1 MGLFTSLKTA
11 KRALIRRKTKNLS
24 AILAISLGVTLM
36 VGIQITTDTLE
47 SSYLTSLLLGEGEV
61 DITVTN
67 TSGNYLSAADEE
79 NITAMIPD
87 ALGIMPVL
95 KTRGPVM
102 VGSQFEPEAEMAGI
116 QLDFPEE
123 FGTFYDWKTGEEMN
137 ITSYLTGNKSILL
150 SSHLAKDLDLDK
162 DTDFPVILNTEF
174 YSITVT
180 FTINMTSGLPIITRN
195 QTTIRTE
202 LSIEGV
208 YDSNRPGIGS
218 RYRGLIFSLEGL
230 QDWISLQDSG
240 KETDI
245 VSSYL
250 ITLKTDHFQTEIDED
265 YLQEQLDSL
274 VEIIPERTEDGKTFK
289 VYTAS
294 SARLDYFT
302 IIRAVFNMMK
312 TMLTTLGLLIIITG
326 ILLITNVQL
335 MSIEDREFQTGV
347 MRAVGENRR
356 GIFQAM
362 LIETLFQGIMGG
374 IFGLIGGLLFGQAV
388 AMYLASLFGTGR
400 LSVQPVINQEVMV
413 LSVIIGV
420 LIGIVTGLL
429 PALRASRVNIVNA
442 LRGIKVAYEEKS
454 SRNFA

>member
-230 QDWISLQDSG
+230 QDWISLQDPG

-289 VYTAS
+289 VFTAS

-326 ILLITNVQL
+326 IC
-335 MSIEDREFQTGV
+335 
-347 MRAVGENRR
+347 
-356 GIFQAM
+356 
-362 LIETLFQGIMGG
+362 
-374 IFGLIGGLLFGQAV
+374 
-388 AMYLASLFGTGR
+388 
-400 LSVQPVINQEVMV
+400 LSRMC
-413 LSVIIGV
+413 S
-420 LIGIVTGLL
+420 
-429 PALRASRVNIVNA
+429 
-442 LRGIKVAYEEKS
+442 
-454 SRNFA
+454 